1 LNDSAARILI
11 LSGPSGAGKTTLANR
26 LIASHPEIEFAVSHT
41 TRAMR
46 PGETDHVEY
55 HFVSEDEFKQLVDGG
70 EMLEYAT
77 VYGYH
82 YGTSRQAVQHA
93 LDAGHRVLLD
103 VDWQGSMHLHEI
115 FPEAVRIFIQPPA
128 GRDAAIRLQHR
139 KQDSDSTIE
148 ARMEQYNEQ
157 IAHREDFDHVITN
170 DDLDEA
176 LMELTRVVDQPVSA
190 TR

>member
-1 LNDSAARILI
+1 
-11 LSGPSGAGKTTLANR
+11 
-26 LIASHPEIEFAVSHT
+26 
-41 TRAMR
+41 
-46 PGETDHVEY
+46 
-55 HFVSEDEFKQLVDGG
+55 
-70 EMLEYAT
+70 
-77 VYGYH
+77 
-82 YGTSRQAVQHA
+82 
-93 LDAGHRVLLD
+93 
-103 VDWQGSMHLHEI
+103 
-115 FPEAVRIFIQPPA
+115 
-128 GRDAAIRLQHR
+128 LQHR